1 MSFQAQLSFEFLLV
15 AFTTIF
21 GLMYNVKM
29 IVSANCRRCHE
40 PNLGYGRLDRMLI
53 VSYAFTNVIIICGEF
68 FVFFIIT
75 DSFAFQFWFNIL
87 PHNYSILAV
96 IQNHSYSQMQYQK
109 PVASFIFHLH
119 KLLFLQSR

>member
-29 IVSANCRRCHE
+29 IVSASCRQCNE
-40 PNLGYGRLDRMLI
+40 PSLGYGRLDRTLI
-53 VSYAFTNVIIICGEF
+53 ISYAFTNIVIICGEF

-75 DSFAFQFWFNIL
+75 ESFAFQFR
-87 PHNYSILAV
+87 
-96 IQNHSYSQMQYQK
+96 
-109 PVASFIFHLH
+109 FIF
-119 KLLFLQSR
+119 